1 MHIEQLI
8 EQYFA
13 GETSVKEERQIR
25 EYFQRSDIPAHLQQ
39 YQSLFQWQQSEREV
53 ATPEFDFS
61 FMEQFD
67 NQKVSRII
75 PIRKTRIF
83 WLKIAAMLVIGLGI
97 WWTFP
102 QDSTQTMT
110 QQPQA
115 INWEIYEVEDPEKAL
130 EETKA
135 ALKLLSEK
143 LGKR

>member
-13 GETSVKEERQIR
+13 GETSVAEERQLR
-25 EYFQRSDIPAHLQQ
+25 AYFQQTDIPPHLQQ
-39 YQSLFQWQQSEREV
+39 YQSLFQWQQTEREV

-61 FMEQFD
+61 FMEQID
-67 NQKVSRII
+67 NQTVNRII
-75 PIRKTRIF
+75 LLRKRRAI
-83 WLKIAAMLVIGLGI
+83 WLQIAAIMIVGLGI
-97 WWTFP
+97 WWMFP
-102 QDSTQTMT
+102 TETVSSNA
-110 QQPQA
+110 QQQA
-115 INWEIYEVEDPEKAL
+115 INWEEYEVQDPEQAL